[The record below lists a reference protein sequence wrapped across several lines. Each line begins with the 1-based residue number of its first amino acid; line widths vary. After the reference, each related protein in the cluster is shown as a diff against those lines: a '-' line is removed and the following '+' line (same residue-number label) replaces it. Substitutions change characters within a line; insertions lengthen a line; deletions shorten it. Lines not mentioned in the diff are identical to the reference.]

1 MNENNKLFFSI
12 KDVEKQYNYL
22 ELLSAASS
30 LSRIFSEST
39 SPYLSSRSV
48 ENIFCYA
55 FNSENLSRSD
65 CSVDAKDRK
74 IGIGIKT
81 FLHNNGNT
89 LQKIAEFNK
98 EVNSYKGLSPFEMV
112 KEIARLRNLRLAYT
126 QRTYDLDTII
136 YHCVTRDN
144 SKFYIFEEPMD
155 YIDID
160 NICDVVD
167 NGTSIKFADGK
178 NEYSFHMSK
187 STLFKRFYTTDP
199 QVQKEI
205 KIIGDPFK
213 LLMTLFTPTTRY
225 IFQSFQEPM
234 KSVTSDYDF
243 VILPLYSKK
252 AGKKVIYPK
261 SGLNQWNADGR
272 PRNSDEVYIQIK
284 SSIHQVFKGFFP
296 NRDQIFNLIL
306 PSGKILSA
314 KVCQQNSKALMSN
327 PNRELGRWILRDV
340 LNLESGVVVT
350 YEHLTELGIDSV
362 KITKKDNSNFYI
374 DFCGVDTYEEFEVNY
389 LKK

>member
-1 MNENNKLFFSI
+1 MNKNNKLFFSI

-65 CSVDAKDRK
+65 CSVDAKDGK

-213 LLMTLFTPTTRY
+213 LLMTLFTPPTRY
-225 IFQSFQEPM
+225 IFQSSQEPM

-252 AGKKVIYPK
+252 AGKKFVYPK

-374 DFCGVDTYEEFEVNY
+374 DFCGVDTYEEFEDNY
-389 LKK
+389 LKI